1 MEHEETR
8 LKRKFCGVY
17 VHTSLS
23 SASVRALS
31 AAVTRST
38 NLKGSSALKCT
49 WILHPLICHIQCK
62 LSVKYGSISWKKSF
76 TWTIISLNFH
86 SISCYYMYRGSLDE
100 KCVPI
105 DICSKEENVLIIQQW
120 IKTWILQALRIYPN
134 QNLPNWHFEFL
145 FLHNPAEIVQV
156 TSATVSVHNT
166 IHTLWLR
173 KCKRVLPW

>member
-1 MEHEETR
+1 MHSSRSCKMEHEETR

-31 AAVTRST
+31 AAITRST

-62 LSVKYGSISWKKSF
+62 LSVKYGSISLNKSF
-76 TWTIISLNFH
+76 TCTIISLNFH
-86 SISCYYMYRGSLDE
+86 SISCYYMYTRNLNRGSLDE

-105 DICSKEENVLIIQQW
+105 NICSKEENVLINQQW
-120 IKTWILQALRIYPN
+120 IKTWISQALKIYPN
-134 QNLPNWHFEFL
+134 QKLPNWH
-145 FLHNPAEIVQV
+145 
-156 TSATVSVHNT
+156 
-166 IHTLWLR
+166 
-173 KCKRVLPW
+173 